1 MPKRIVAR
9 YGCGC
14 RVSCSYGSYS
24 IAYCPKHKAA
34 PDMYEALMKFPHHV
48 TTGDY
53 TAEEIQ
59 QLIRKWRNSHC
70 CEALHKAN
78 PRRKHA
84 RMYRCFDCRSI
95 LSKGEL
101 IIREEGEWLCP
112 YCRSMKLEEARSCV
126 AILKARP

>member
-70 CEALHKAN
+70 CEALIKPTQGGNMPGCTDALIVG
-78 PRRKHA
+78 P
-84 RMYRCFDCRSI
+84 SS
-95 LSKGEL
+95 LKG
-101 IIREEGEWLCP
+101 
-112 YCRSMKLEEARSCV
+112 S
-126 AILKARP
+126 